1 MSMKKGFTLVE
12 MLIVV
17 VIVGILM
24 LIWLWLNRNQ
34 LAQLK
39 AATVVEEIRTSFDEI
54 FLQILNSSS
63 HQAKDPNN
71 PDWPWIAKPYSALE
85 LVITP
90 KASDSDR
97 VNQTAQ
103 SAMPIKYRMVP
114 EGSSSEQNLEE
125 TWIPLGEKYELTFLS
140 GTTINGADGEVHS
153 PVIVKFTPFQ
163 TLCEISSQ
171 DASSNLQYK
180 SLFFTIKPKGWNE
193 ASFSLQNT
201 YCRLAP
207 QSSSD

>member
-1 MSMKKGFTLVE
+1 

-39 AATVVEEIRTSFDEI
+39 AATTVEEVHTSFDEI

-71 PDWPWIAKPYSALE
+71 PDWPWITKPYSTLE

-90 KASDSDR
+90 KDSESDG
-97 VNQTAQ
+97 VNQTFQ

-125 TWIPLGEKYELTFLS
+125 AWTPLGEKYELTFLS
-140 GTTINGADGEVHS
+140 GTTINGTDGELRS

-163 TLCEISSQ
+163 TSCEISPQ
-171 DASSNLQYK
+171 GASNPQYK
-180 SLFFTIKPKGWNE
+180 SLFFTIKPKGWSE

>member
-1 MSMKKGFTLVE
+1 

-17 VIVGILM
+17 VVVGILM

-39 AATVVEEIRTSFDEI
+39 AATVVEEVQTSFDEI

-71 PDWPWIAKPYSALE
+71 PDWPWITKPYSALE

-90 KASDSDR
+90 KSSDLDG
-97 VNQTAQ
+97 VNQTSQ
-103 SAMPIKYRMVP
+103 SDMPIKYRMLSDQD
-114 EGSSSEQNLEE
+114 SSDQEDEKAW
-125 TWIPLGEKYELTFLS
+125 TPLGEKYELTFLS
-140 GTTINGADGEVHS
+140 GTTNNGTDEELHS
-153 PVIVKFTPFQ
+153 PVIVEFTPFQ
-163 TLCEISSQ
+163 TSCEISSQ
-171 DASSNLQYK
+171 DASNPQYK
-180 SLFFTIKPKGWNE
+180 SLFFTIKPNGWSE
-193 ASFSLQNT
+193 ASFSLQDT
-201 YCRLAP
+201 YCRLAL

>member
-1 MSMKKGFTLVE
+1 MKKGFTLVE

-39 AATVVEEIRTSFDEI
+39 AATVVEEVHTSFDEI

-71 PDWPWIAKPYSALE
+71 PDWPWIAKPYSTLE
-85 LVITP
+85 LVITR
-90 KASDSDR
+90 KTSDLAG
-97 VNQTAQ
+97 VNQTSQ
-103 SAMPIKYRMVP
+103 SDMPIKYRMLSDQD
-114 EGSSSEQNLEE
+114 SSDQEDEKAW
-125 TWIPLGEKYELTFLS
+125 TPLGEKYELTFLS
-140 GTTINGADGEVHS
+140 GTTINGTDGELRS

-163 TLCEISSQ
+163 TSCEISSQ
-171 DASSNLQYK
+171 DASKPKYK

-201 YCRLAP
+201 YCRLTP

>member
-1 MSMKKGFTLVE
+1 MKKGFTLVE

-39 AATVVEEIRTSFDEI
+39 AATVVEEVHTSFDEI

-71 PDWPWIAKPYSALE
+71 SDWPWIAKPYSALE

-90 KASDSDR
+90 KDSDLDG

-103 SAMPIKYRMVP
+103 SNMPIKYRMLSDQD
-114 EGSSSEQNLEE
+114 SSNQDIEK
-125 TWIPLGEKYELTFLS
+125 TWTPLGEKYELTFLS
-140 GTTINGADGEVHS
+140 GTTTNGTDEKPRS

-163 TLCEISSQ
+163 TSCKISSQ
-171 DASSNLQYK
+171 DTSNLQYK

-207 QSSSD
+207 QSSSG

>member
-1 MSMKKGFTLVE
+1 MKKGFTLVE

-17 VIVGILM
+17 AIVGILM
-24 LIWLWLNRNQ
+24 LIWLGLNRNQ

-39 AATVVEEIRTSFDEI
+39 AATVVEEVHTSFDEI

-63 HQAKDPNN
+63 YQAKDPNN
-71 PDWPWIAKPYSALE
+71 PDWPWIAKPYSSLE

-90 KASDSDR
+90 KASDLDGL
-97 VNQTAQ
+97 NQTSQ
-103 SAMPIKYRMVP
+103 SAMPIKYRMLSDHD
-114 EGSSSEQNLEE
+114 SSDQEDEKAW
-125 TWIPLGEKYELTFLS
+125 TPLGEKYELTFLS
-140 GTTINGADGEVHS
+140 GTTNNGTDEELS
-153 PVIVKFTPFQ
+153 SVIVKFTPFQ
-163 TLCEISSQ
+163 TSCGISSQ
-171 DASSNLQYK
+171 GASNPEYK

-193 ASFSLQNT
+193 ASFFLQNT

>member
-1 MSMKKGFTLVE
+1 MKKGFTLVE

-39 AATVVEEIRTSFDEI
+39 AATVVEEVNTSFDEI

-90 KASDSDR
+90 KTSDLDGIK
-97 VNQTAQ
+97 QTAQ
-103 SAMPIKYRMVP
+103 SNMPIKYRML
-114 EGSSSEQNLEE
+114 SDQDSSEQNLEE
-125 TWIPLGEKYELTFLS
+125 TWTPLGEKYELTFLS
-140 GTTINGADGEVHS
+140 GTTINGTDEKPRS
-153 PVIVKFTPFQ
+153 PVIVRFTPFQ
-163 TLCEISSQ
+163 TSCKISSQ
-171 DASSNLQYK
+171 DTSNLQYK

-193 ASFSLQNT
+193 ASFSLQNS

>member
-1 MSMKKGFTLVE
+1 MKKGFTLVE

-39 AATVVEEIRTSFDEI
+39 AATTVEEVQTSFDEI

-63 HQAKDPNN
+63 HQGKDPNN
-71 PDWPWIAKPYSALE
+71 PDWPWITKPYSALE

-90 KASDSDR
+90 KDSDLDG

-103 SAMPIKYRMVP
+103 SNMSIKYRMLSDQD
-114 EGSSSEQNLEE
+114 SSNQDIEKSW
-125 TWIPLGEKYELTFLS
+125 TPLGEKYELTFLS
-140 GTTINGADGEVHS
+140 GTTINGTTDEELHS

-163 TLCEISSQ
+163 TSCEISSQ
-171 DASSNLQYK
+171 DASNPQYK
-180 SLFFTIKPKGWNE
+180 SLFFTIKPNGWSE
-193 ASFSLQNT
+193 ASFSLQDT

>member
-1 MSMKKGFTLVE
+1 MKKAFTLVE

-39 AATVVEEIRTSFDEI
+39 AATTVEEVHTSFDEI

-90 KASDSDR
+90 KTSDLDG

-103 SAMPIKYRMVP
+103 SDMPIKYRML
-114 EGSSSEQNLEE
+114 SDQDSSEQNLEE
-125 TWIPLGEKYELTFLS
+125 TWTPLGEKYELTFLS

-163 TLCEISSQ
+163 TSCEISSQ
-171 DASSNLQYK
+171 DTSNLQYK

>member
-1 MSMKKGFTLVE
+1 MKKGFTLVE

-39 AATVVEEIRTSFDEI
+39 AATVVEEVHTSFDEI

-71 PDWPWIAKPYSALE
+71 PDWPWITKPYSSLE

-90 KASDSDR
+90 KDSDLVG
-97 VNQTAQ
+97 VNQISQ
-103 SAMPIKYRMVP
+103 SDMPIKYRML
-114 EGSSSEQNLEE
+114 SDQDSSEQNLEE
-125 TWIPLGEKYELTFLS
+125 TWTPLGEKYELTFLS
-140 GTTINGADGEVHS
+140 GTTINGTDEKLGS

-163 TLCEISSQ
+163 TSCKISSQ
-171 DASSNLQYK
+171 DASNLQYK

-193 ASFSLQNT
+193 ASFSLQDT

>member
-1 MSMKKGFTLVE
+1 

-39 AATVVEEIRTSFDEI
+39 AATTVEEVHTSFDEI

-71 PDWPWIAKPYSALE
+71 PDWPWIAKPYSTLE

-90 KASDSDR
+90 KTSDLDGL
-97 VNQTAQ
+97 NQTSQ
-103 SAMPIKYRMVP
+103 SDMPIKYRMLSDQD
-114 EGSSSEQNLEE
+114 SSDQEE
-125 TWIPLGEKYELTFLS
+125 EKAWTPLGEKYELTFLS
-140 GTTINGADGEVHS
+140 GTTNNGTDEEPRS
-153 PVIVKFTPFQ
+153 PVIVRFTPFQ
-163 TLCEISSQ
+163 TSCEISSQ
-171 DASSNLQYK
+171 DTSNLQYK

>member
-1 MSMKKGFTLVE
+1 

-17 VIVGILM
+17 VVVGILM

-39 AATVVEEIRTSFDEI
+39 AATVVEEVQTSFDEI

-71 PDWPWIAKPYSALE
+71 PDWPWITKPYSALE

-90 KASDSDR
+90 KPSDLDG
-97 VNQTAQ
+97 VNQTSQ
-103 SAMPIKYRMVP
+103 SDMPIKYRMLSDQD
-114 EGSSSEQNLEE
+114 SSNQDIEKSW
-125 TWIPLGEKYELTFLS
+125 TPLGEKYELTFLS
-140 GTTINGADGEVHS
+140 GTTNNGTDEELS
-153 PVIVKFTPFQ
+153 SVIVKFTPFQ
-163 TLCEISSQ
+163 TSCEISSQ
-171 DASSNLQYK
+171 DASKPKYK

>member
-1 MSMKKGFTLVE
+1 MKKGFTLVE

-39 AATVVEEIRTSFDEI
+39 AATVVEEVHTSFDEI

-71 PDWPWIAKPYSALE
+71 PDWPWITKPYSALE

-90 KASDSDR
+90 KDSDLDG

-103 SAMPIKYRMVP
+103 SNMPIKYRML
-114 EGSSSEQNLEE
+114 SDQDSSEQNLEE
-125 TWIPLGEKYELTFLS
+125 TWTPLGEKYELTFLS
-140 GTTINGADGEVHS
+140 GTTNNGTDEE
-153 PVIVKFTPFQ
+153 
-163 TLCEISSQ
+163 LEIHTISDFMRDIFSRRIKSSIQ
-171 DASSNLQYK
+171 K
-180 SLFFTIKPKGWNE
+180 PLFYHKAK
-193 ASFSLQNT
+193 
-201 YCRLAP
+201 RLKW
-207 QSSSD
+207 S

>member
-1 MSMKKGFTLVE
+1 

-39 AATVVEEIRTSFDEI
+39 AATVVEEVQTSFDEI

-90 KASDSDR
+90 KDSDLDG
-97 VNQTAQ
+97 VNQTSQ
-103 SAMPIKYRMVP
+103 SDMPIKYRMLS
-114 EGSSSEQNLEE
+114 GQDSSNQDIEK
-125 TWIPLGEKYELTFLS
+125 TWTPLGEKYELTFLS
-140 GTTINGADGEVHS
+140 GTTTNGTDEKPRS

-163 TLCEISSQ
+163 TSCEISSQ
-171 DASSNLQYK
+171 DTSNLQYK

>member
-1 MSMKKGFTLVE
+1 M
-12 MLIVV
+12 IVV

-39 AATVVEEIRTSFDEI
+39 AATVVEEVQTSFDEI

-71 PDWPWIAKPYSALE
+71 PDWPWITKPYSALE

-90 KASDSDR
+90 KPSDLDG
-97 VNQTAQ
+97 VNQTSQ
-103 SAMPIKYRMVP
+103 SDMPIKYRMLSDQD
-114 EGSSSEQNLEE
+114 SSNQDIEKSW
-125 TWIPLGEKYELTFLS
+125 TPLGEKYELTFLS
-140 GTTINGADGEVHS
+140 GTTNNGTDEELS
-153 PVIVKFTPFQ
+153 SVIVKFTPFQ
-163 TLCEISSQ
+163 TSCEISSQ
-171 DASSNLQYK
+171 DASKPKYK

>member
-1 MSMKKGFTLVE
+1 MKKGFTLVE

-39 AATVVEEIRTSFDEI
+39 AATTVEEVHTGFDEI

-71 PDWPWIAKPYSALE
+71 PDWPWIAKPYSTLE

-90 KASDSDR
+90 KTSDLDGL
-97 VNQTAQ
+97 NQTSQ
-103 SAMPIKYRMVP
+103 SDMPIKYRMLSDQD
-114 EGSSSEQNLEE
+114 SSDQEE
-125 TWIPLGEKYELTFLS
+125 EKAWTPLGEKYELTFLS
-140 GTTINGADGEVHS
+140 GTTNNGTDEEPRS
-153 PVIVKFTPFQ
+153 PVIVRFTPFQ
-163 TLCEISSQ
+163 TSCEISSQ
-171 DASSNLQYK
+171 DTSNLQYK

-193 ASFSLQNT
+193 ASFSLQNS
-201 YCRLAP
+201 YCRLVP

>member
-1 MSMKKGFTLVE
+1 MSIKKGFTLVE

-39 AATVVEEIRTSFDEI
+39 AATTVEEVHTSFDEI

-63 HQAKDPNN
+63 RQAKDPNN

-85 LVITP
+85 LVIPP
-90 KASDSDR
+90 KPSDLDG

-103 SAMPIKYRMVP
+103 SNMPIKYRMLSDQD
-114 EGSSSEQNLEE
+114 SSNQDIEKSW
-125 TWIPLGEKYELTFLS
+125 TPLGEKYELTFLS
-140 GTTINGADGEVHS
+140 GTTINGTDEEPRS
-153 PVIVKFTPFQ
+153 PVIVRFTPFQ
-163 TLCEISSQ
+163 TSCEIFPQ
-171 DASSNLQYK
+171 GTSNARYK

>member
-1 MSMKKGFTLVE
+1 MKKGFTLVE

-39 AATVVEEIRTSFDEI
+39 AATTVEEVHTSFDEI

-63 HQAKDPNN
+63 HQGKDPNN
-71 PDWPWIAKPYSALE
+71 PDWPWIAKQYSALE
-85 LVITP
+85 RVITL
-90 KASDSDR
+90 KDSDLDG

-103 SAMPIKYRMVP
+103 SNMPIKYRMLSDQD
-114 EGSSSEQNLEE
+114 SSNQDIEKSW
-125 TWIPLGEKYELTFLS
+125 TPLGEKYELTFLS
-140 GTTINGADGEVHS
+140 GTTINGTDEELGS
-153 PVIVKFTPFQ
+153 SVIVKFTPFQ
-163 TLCEISSQ
+163 TSCEISSQ
-171 DASSNLQYK
+171 GESNTQYK
-180 SLFFTIKPKGWNE
+180 SLFFTIKPRGWNE
-193 ASFSLQNT
+193 ASFFLQNT

>member
-39 AATVVEEIRTSFDEI
+39 AATTVEEVHTSFDEI

-71 PDWPWIAKPYSALE
+71 PDWPWIAKPYSALK

-90 KASDSDR
+90 KASDLDG

-103 SAMPIKYRMVP
+103 SDMPIKYRMLSDQD
-114 EGSSSEQNLEE
+114 SSDQEDEKAW
-125 TWIPLGEKYELTFLS
+125 TPLGEKYELTFLS
-140 GTTINGADGEVHS
+140 GTTNNGTDEELHS
-153 PVIVKFTPFQ
+153 PVIVKYTPFQ
-163 TLCEISSQ
+163 TSCEISSQ
-171 DASSNLQYK
+171 GASNPQYK
-180 SLFFTIKPKGWNE
+180 SLFFTIKPKGWSE
-193 ASFSLQNT
+193 ASFSLQDT

>member
-1 MSMKKGFTLVE
+1 MKKGFTLVE

-39 AATVVEEIRTSFDEI
+39 AATTVEEVHTGFDEI

-71 PDWPWIAKPYSALE
+71 PDWPWIAKPYSTLE

-90 KASDSDR
+90 KTSDLDGL
-97 VNQTAQ
+97 NQTSQ
-103 SAMPIKYRMVP
+103 SDMPIKYRMLSDQD
-114 EGSSSEQNLEE
+114 SSDQEE
-125 TWIPLGEKYELTFLS
+125 EKAWTPLGEKYELTFLS
-140 GTTINGADGEVHS
+140 GTTNNGTDEEPRS
-153 PVIVKFTPFQ
+153 PVIVRFTPFQ
-163 TLCEISSQ
+163 TSCEISSQ
-171 DASSNLQYK
+171 DTSNLQYK

>member
-1 MSMKKGFTLVE
+1 MKKAFTLVE

-39 AATVVEEIRTSFDEI
+39 AATVVEEVHTSFDEI

-63 HQAKDPNN
+63 YQAKDPNN

-90 KASDSDR
+90 KTSDLAG

-103 SAMPIKYRMVP
+103 SDMPIKYRMLSDQD
-114 EGSSSEQNLEE
+114 SSDQEE
-125 TWIPLGEKYELTFLS
+125 EKAWTPLGEKYELTFLS
-140 GTTINGADGEVHS
+140 GTTTNGTDEKLGS

-163 TLCEISSQ
+163 TSCEISPQ
-171 DASSNLQYK
+171 GVSNPQYK

-201 YCRLAP
+201 YCRLVP
-207 QSSSD
+207 HSSSD

>member
-1 MSMKKGFTLVE
+1 

-39 AATVVEEIRTSFDEI
+39 AATVVEEVHTSFDEI

-71 PDWPWIAKPYSALE
+71 PDWPWIAKPYSTLE

-90 KASDSDR
+90 KTSDLDG
-97 VNQTAQ
+97 VNQTSQ
-103 SAMPIKYRMVP
+103 SDMPIKYRMLSDQD
-114 EGSSSEQNLEE
+114 SSDQEE
-125 TWIPLGEKYELTFLS
+125 EKAWTPLGEKYELTFLS
-140 GTTINGADGEVHS
+140 GTTNNGTDEEPRS
-153 PVIVKFTPFQ
+153 PVIVRFTPFQ
-163 TLCEISSQ
+163 TSCEISSQ
-171 DASSNLQYK
+171 DTSNLQYK

>member
-1 MSMKKGFTLVE
+1 MKKGFTLVE

-39 AATVVEEIRTSFDEI
+39 AATVVEEVHTSFDEI

-63 HQAKDPNN
+63 HQAKDSNN
-71 PDWPWIAKPYSALE
+71 PDWPWITKPYSALE

-90 KASDSDR
+90 KDSDLAG

-103 SAMPIKYRMVP
+103 SDMSIKYRML
-114 EGSSSEQNLEE
+114 SDQDSSEQNLEE
-125 TWIPLGEKYELTFLS
+125 TWTPLGEKYELTFLS

-163 TLCEISSQ
+163 TSCKISSQ
-171 DASSNLQYK
+171 GASNLQYK

>member
-1 MSMKKGFTLVE
+1 

-24 LIWLWLNRNQ
+24 LIWLGLNRNQ

-39 AATVVEEIRTSFDEI
+39 AATTVEEVHTSFDEI

-90 KASDSDR
+90 KASDLDG

-103 SAMPIKYRMVP
+103 SDMPIKYRML
-114 EGSSSEQNLEE
+114 SDQDSSEQNLEE
-125 TWIPLGEKYELTFLS
+125 TWTPLGGKYELTFLS
-140 GTTINGADGEVHS
+140 GTTINGTDEEPRS
-153 PVIVKFTPFQ
+153 PVIVRFTPFQ
-163 TLCEISSQ
+163 TSCKISSQ
-171 DASSNLQYK
+171 DASNSEYK

-201 YCRLAP
+201 YCRLVP

>member
-1 MSMKKGFTLVE
+1 

-39 AATVVEEIRTSFDEI
+39 AATVVEEVHTSFDEI

-71 PDWPWIAKPYSALE
+71 PDWPWITKPYSALE

-90 KASDSDR
+90 KASDLDG
-97 VNQTAQ
+97 VNQTSQ

-125 TWIPLGEKYELTFLS
+125 TWTPLGEKYELTFLS

-163 TLCEISSQ
+163 TSCEISSQ
-171 DASSNLQYK
+171 DALDPQYK
-180 SLFFTIKPKGWNE
+180 SIFFTIMPKGWNE

-207 QSSSD
+207 HSSSD

>member
-1 MSMKKGFTLVE
+1 MSIKKGFTLVE

-39 AATVVEEIRTSFDEI
+39 AATVVEEVHTSFDEI

-71 PDWPWIAKPYSALE
+71 PDWPWITKPYSALE

-90 KASDSDR
+90 KTSDLDG
-97 VNQTAQ
+97 VNQTSQ
-103 SAMPIKYRMVP
+103 SDMPIKYRMLSDQD
-114 EGSSSEQNLEE
+114 SSDQEDEKAW
-125 TWIPLGEKYELTFLS
+125 TPLGEKYELTFLS
-140 GTTINGADGEVHS
+140 GTTNNGTDEELHS
-153 PVIVKFTPFQ
+153 PVIVEFTPFQ
-163 TLCEISSQ
+163 TSCEISSQ
-171 DASSNLQYK
+171 DVSNPQYK
-180 SLFFTIKPKGWNE
+180 SLFFTIKPNGWSE
-193 ASFSLQNT
+193 ASFSLQDT

>member
-1 MSMKKGFTLVE
+1 MSIKKGFTLVE

-39 AATVVEEIRTSFDEI
+39 AATVVEEVHTSFDEI

-63 HQAKDPNN
+63 YQAKDPNN
-71 PDWPWIAKPYSALE
+71 PDWPWIAKPYSSLE

-90 KASDSDR
+90 KASDLDGL
-97 VNQTAQ
+97 NQTSQ
-103 SAMPIKYRMVP
+103 SAMPIKYRMLSDHD
-114 EGSSSEQNLEE
+114 SSDQEDEKAW
-125 TWIPLGEKYELTFLS
+125 TPLGEKYELTFLS
-140 GTTINGADGEVHS
+140 GTTNNGTDEELS
-153 PVIVKFTPFQ
+153 SVIVKFTPFQ
-163 TLCEISSQ
+163 TSCGISSQ
-171 DASSNLQYK
+171 GASNPEYK

-193 ASFSLQNT
+193 ASFFLQNT

>member
-1 MSMKKGFTLVE
+1 MKKGFTLVE

-39 AATVVEEIRTSFDEI
+39 AAAVVEEVHTSFDEI

-90 KASDSDR
+90 KTSDLDGI
-97 VNQTAQ
+97 NQTAQ
-103 SAMPIKYRMVP
+103 SNMPIKYRML
-114 EGSSSEQNLEE
+114 SDQDSSEQNLEE
-125 TWIPLGEKYELTFLS
+125 TWTPLGEKYELTFLS
-140 GTTINGADGEVHS
+140 GTTINGTDEKPRS
-153 PVIVKFTPFQ
+153 PVIVRFTPFQ
-163 TLCEISSQ
+163 TSCKISSQ
-171 DASSNLQYK
+171 DTSNLQYK

-193 ASFSLQNT
+193 ASFFLQNT